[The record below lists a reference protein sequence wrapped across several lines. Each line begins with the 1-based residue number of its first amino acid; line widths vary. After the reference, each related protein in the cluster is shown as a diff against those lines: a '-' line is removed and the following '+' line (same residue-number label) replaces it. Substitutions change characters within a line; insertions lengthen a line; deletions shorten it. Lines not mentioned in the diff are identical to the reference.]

1 MLVTIARRLGIFAV
15 TAAAA
20 SVLVFA
26 LLAVLPGDPARIALG
41 VQASEEAVA
50 RERAAMGL
58 DVSLPQRYAMWMW
71 AMLRGDMGDS
81 YLTRQPV
88 GPEVLDRLQ
97 VTLWLVGAG
106 MVVALAIALPLGV
119 VSAVRAGKPDGV
131 AIGGISQVGIAIPAF
146 LAGVL
151 LSTVFAVEL
160 GWLPSSGWQAP
171 IEGVGGFLSYLAL
184 PALALGLVQG
194 SVLTRYVRSAVL
206 DELGEDYLRTARAKG
221 LTRTRALLRHGV
233 RNAAV
238 PVITV
243 AGVQLSTLL
252 IGAVVIERVFV
263 VPGLG
268 SLLLDKVGQRDMG
281 AVQSIVLVLVLL
293 VLVVNLVV
301 DVVHTLV
308 DPRLRSN
315 A

>member
-1 MLVTIARRLGIFAV
+1 
-15 TAAAA
+15 
-20 SVLVFA
+20 
-26 LLAVLPGDPARIALG
+26 
-41 VQASEEAVA
+41 
-50 RERAAMGL
+50 MGL
-58 DVSLPQRYAMWMW
+58 DASPVQRYSTWVW
-71 AMLRGDMGDS
+71 AMLRGDMGNS

-88 GPEVLDRLQ
+88 GPEILDRLQ

-106 MVVALAIALPLGV
+106 MVVALVVALPLGV
-119 VSAVRAGKPDGV
+119 AAAVRAGKPDGLL
-131 AIGGISQVGIAIPAF
+131 IGGVSQIGIAIPAF

-151 LSTVFAVEL
+151 LATVFAVGL

-171 IEGVGGFLSYLAL
+171 IEGVGGFLSYLTL

-221 LTRTRALLRHGV
+221 LTRTRALLRHGL

-238 PVITV
+238 PVVTV
-243 AGVQLSTLL
+243 IGVQLSTLL

-268 SLLLDKVGQRDMG
+268 SLLLDKVGQRDM
-281 AVQSIVLVLVLL
+281 AEVQSIVLVLVLMVL
-293 VLVVNLVV
+293 VLNLVV
-301 DVVHTLV
+301 DLAYTVI

-315 A
+315 G

>member
-58 DVSLPQRYAMWMW
+58 DMSLPQRYAMWMW

-88 GPEVLDRLQ
+88 GPEILDRLQ

>member
-1 MLVTIARRLGIFAV
+1 MLVTIARRLGIFAL
-15 TAAAA
+15 TAAVA

-26 LLAVLPGDPARIALG
+26 MLAVLPGDPARIALG
-41 VQASEEAVA
+41 VQASEEDVA
-50 RERAAMGL
+50 RERVAMGL
-58 DVSLPQRYAMWMW
+58 DAPLPERYVTWVW
-71 AMLRGDMGDS
+71 AMLRGDMGNS

-88 GPEVLDRLQ
+88 GPEILDRLQ

-106 MVVALAIALPLGV
+106 MVVALLIALPLGV
-119 VSAVRAGKPDGV
+119 AAAVRAGKPDGTL
-131 AIGGISQVGIAIPAF
+131 IGGISQVGIAIPAF

-171 IEGVGGFLSYLAL
+171 IEGIGGFLSYLAL

-194 SVLTRYVRSAVL
+194 SVLTRYVRSAIL

-221 LTRTRALLRHGV
+221 LTRTRALLRHGL

-243 AGVQLSTLL
+243 AGVQLSALL

-268 SLLLDKVGQRDMG
+268 SLLLDKVSQRDMG
-281 AVQSIVLVLVLL
+281 AVQSIVMVLVLM
-293 VLVVNLVV
+293 VLLLNVVV
-301 DVVHTLV
+301 DLLYTVI
-308 DPRLRSN
+308 DPRLRSGT
-315 A
+315 

>member
-1 MLVTIARRLGIFAV
+1 MLVTIARRLGIFAL
-15 TAAAA
+15 TAAVA

-26 LLAVLPGDPARIALG
+26 MLAVLPGDPARIALG
-41 VQASEEAVA
+41 VQASEEDVA
-50 RERAAMGL
+50 RERVAMGL
-58 DVSLPQRYAMWMW
+58 DAPLPERYVTWVW
-71 AMLRGDMGDS
+71 AMLRGDMGNS

-88 GPEVLDRLQ
+88 GPEILDRLQ

-106 MVVALAIALPLGV
+106 MVVALLIALPLGV
-119 VSAVRAGKPDGV
+119 AAAVRAGKADGTL
-131 AIGGISQVGIAIPAF
+131 IGGISQVGIAIPAF

-171 IEGVGGFLSYLAL
+171 IEGIGGFLSYLAL

-221 LTRTRALLRHGV
+221 LTRTRALLRHGL

-243 AGVQLSTLL
+243 AGVQLSALL

-268 SLLLDKVGQRDMG
+268 SLLLDKVSQRDMG
-281 AVQSIVLVLVLL
+281 AVQSIVMVLVLM
-293 VLVVNLVV
+293 VLLLNLVV
-301 DVVHTLV
+301 DLLYTVI
-308 DPRLRSN
+308 DPRLRSGT
-315 A
+315 

>member
-1 MLVTIARRLGIFAV
+1 MTLARRLGIFAV

-20 SVLVFA
+20 SVVVFA

-58 DVSLPQRYAMWMW
+58 EVSAPQRYAGWVW
-71 AMLRGDMGDS
+71 AMLRGDMGES

-88 GPEVLDRLQ
+88 GPEIADRLQ

-106 MVVALAIALPLGV
+106 MLVALALAVPLGIAA
-119 VSAVRAGKPDGV
+119 AVRAGRPDGAV
-131 AIGGISQVGIAIPAF
+131 IGGISQVGIAIPAF

-171 IEGVGGFLSYLAL
+171 IEGIGGFLSHLAL

-206 DELGEDYLRTARAKG
+206 DQLGEDYLRTARAKG
-221 LTRTRALLRHGV
+221 LTRTRALLRHGL

-238 PVITV
+238 PVLTV
-243 AGVQLSTLL
+243 AGVQLSVLL
-252 IGAVVIERVFV
+252 IGAVVVERVFV

-268 SLLLDKVGQRDMG
+268 SLLLDKVGQRDMA
-281 AVQSIVLVLVLL
+281 AVASIVMVLVLL

-301 DVVHTLV
+301 DVLYTVI

>member
-1 MLVTIARRLGIFAV
+1 MLVTIARRLGIFAL
-15 TAAAA
+15 TAAVA

-26 LLAVLPGDPARIALG
+26 MLAVLPGDPARIALG
-41 VQASEEAVA
+41 VQASEEDVA
-50 RERAAMGL
+50 RERVAMGL
-58 DVSLPQRYAMWMW
+58 DAPLPERYVTWVW
-71 AMLRGDMGDS
+71 AMLRGDMGNS

-88 GPEVLDRLQ
+88 GPEILDRLQ

-106 MVVALAIALPLGV
+106 MVVALLIALPLGV
-119 VSAVRAGKPDGV
+119 AAAVRAGKPDGTL
-131 AIGGISQVGIAIPAF
+131 IGGISQVGIAIPAF

-171 IEGVGGFLSYLAL
+171 IEGIGGFLSYLAL

-221 LTRTRALLRHGV
+221 LTRTRALLRHGL

-243 AGVQLSTLL
+243 AGVQLSALL

-268 SLLLDKVGQRDMG
+268 SLLLDKVSQRDMG
-281 AVQSIVLVLVLL
+281 AVQSIVMVLVLM
-293 VLVVNLVV
+293 VLLLNVVV
-301 DVVHTLV
+301 DLLYTVI
-308 DPRLRSN
+308 DPRLRSGT
-315 A
+315 

>member
-1 MLVTIARRLGIFAV
+1 MMVAIARRLGIFALTV
-15 TAAAA
+15 TLA

-26 LLAVLPGDPARIALG
+26 MLSILPGDPARIALG
-41 VQASEEAVA
+41 VQASEADVA
-50 RERAAMGL
+50 RERVAMGL
-58 DVSLPQRYAMWMW
+58 DASPLQRYSTWVW
-71 AMLRGDMGDS
+71 AMLRGDMGNS

-88 GPEVLDRLQ
+88 GPEILDRLQ

-106 MVVALAIALPLGV
+106 MVVALVVALPLGV
-119 VSAVRAGKPDGV
+119 AAAMRAGKPD
-131 AIGGISQVGIAIPAF
+131 ALLIGGVSQIGIAIPAF

-151 LSTVFAVEL
+151 LATVFAVGL

-171 IEGVGGFLSYLAL
+171 IEGVGGFLSYLTL

-221 LTRTRALLRHGV
+221 LTRTRALLRHGL

-238 PVITV
+238 PVVTV
-243 AGVQLSTLL
+243 VGVQLSTLL

-268 SLLLDKVGQRDMG
+268 SLLLDKVGQRDM
-281 AVQSIVLVLVLL
+281 AEVQSIVMVLVLMVL
-293 VLVVNLVV
+293 VLNLVV
-301 DVVHTLV
+301 DLAYTVI

-315 A
+315 G

>member
-58 DVSLPQRYAMWMW
+58 DMSLPQRYAMWMW

-88 GPEVLDRLQ
+88 GPEILDRLQ
-97 VTLWLVGAG
+97 VTLWLVGVG